1 MRIKHAYF
9 ELRQGQDDVAIE
21 ILSDAADSASEEESG
36 MYLAHRIK
44 LLFKVSLDFI
54 TVVEKW
60 G

>member
-1 MRIKHAYF
+1 MKMKHAYF

-44 LLFKVSLDFI
+44 ILFKVR
-54 TVVEKW
+54 
-60 G
+60 